1 MTLHTESQFKA
12 YKKIPSS
19 RRILH
24 MDATGNMISI
34 PHTMRKYNRIL
45 TYALIAQDIDK
56 LSNTHKEEQ
65 NYLLLTET
73 STSSHDTH
81 QLSKMLLNAKIC
93 FKSLYP
99 NENFCYMLVLDLS
112 WASIHAAC
120 NELNNE
126 DFIDYSNRIFRMASG
141 DNSANNP
148 SKVLLA
154 SCASHTMNR
163 FTKAVN
169 KKKVFSKDE
178 QKLKQLGIFSFSLML
193 NCLDL
198 KSITDIFR
206 LLCLSFN
213 GSGVESENAQQTL
226 VQLIEN
232 RPESQL
238 IVSKETI
245 A

>member
-1 MTLHTESQFKA
+1 MILNAGGSAKHYHDQQVGLGLTKIPSQDVMKQVMSEYMHVDMTSTNWLTNFLYQHDTTKALQLDSKWIKGYIHDLEICDQFSMTLHTELQFKA

-34 PHTMRKYNRIL
+34 PNTMRKYNRIL

-56 LSNTHKEEQ
+56 LSNTHREES
-65 NYLLLTET
+65 NYLLLSET

-99 NENFCYMLVLDLS
+99 NETFCYMLVLDLS

-126 DFIDYSNRIFRMASG
+126 DFID
-141 DNSANNP
+141 
-148 SKVLLA
+148 
-154 SCASHTMNR
+154 
-163 FTKAVN
+163 
-169 KKKVFSKDE
+169 
-178 QKLKQLGIFSFSLML
+178 
-193 NCLDL
+193 
-198 KSITDIFR
+198 
-206 LLCLSFN
+206 
-213 GSGVESENAQQTL
+213 
-226 VQLIEN
+226 
-232 RPESQL
+232 
-238 IVSKETI
+238 
-245 A
+245 